1 MNIVEKYVLP
11 MKLRTTLMLFF
22 AAIAT
27 QAIHAGDI
35 IKVCGQNVQNFFYS
49 VDRGRTTGN
58 SVTKSNYNTEEGRNI
73 KLNAITDALSV
84 YEADIYAFNE
94 VECCEESLEL
104 LASSMSIKT
113 GKHYLAVADGLS
125 YDKDSEPDGLIKSGF
140 IYNTAT
146 IETYGVSMTTAY
158 GYNYIYPAQMRMQ
171 TFKSKASGE
180 SFTLSMNH
188 FKASTSND
196 PAYDINQRESNSIA
210 LLKGLNQATLDPD
223 VLIMGDLNAV
233 MGELCLNNLEHA
245 GYEEQLLKRDPY
257 ATSHWYYD
265 DGYLIDHVFANS
277 TMAAQ
282 VVDAHMEYV
291 AHPHSTGSKYT
302 AYSDHDPYLVT
313 LNLQAQ
319 PAPTY
324 SYSKVTTLTPGAHYL
339 IAAPTA
345 GLLIAK
351 PVDISNG
358 YEYQSGLAVTESDGI
373 ITLSDNKMAYYI
385 EEDGNGYYNIK
396 DYYGR
401 YIYQKGTYYSTNVGS
416 KSYADESNC
425 KFSITPQSGGTF
437 KILNT
442 TSNFYYLANLYNNAP
457 QFSWRNWANLGNN
470 QYLPWLYEY
479 TPDDI
484 TAISTIDIST
494 EPAITRK
501 VLDNGRITI
510 VMPNGKRFTLQ
521 GIQQQ

>member
-1 MNIVEKYVLP
+1 
-11 MKLRTTLMLFF
+11 MKLRTTLLLLF
-22 AAIAT
+22 AAIAS

-58 SVTKSNYNTEEGRNI
+58 SITKSNYNTEEGRNI
-73 KLNAITDALSV
+73 KLNAITDALSI

-104 LASSMSIKT
+104 LAGSMSMKT
-113 GKHYLAVADGLS
+113 GKHYLAVADELS
-125 YDKDSEPDGLIKSGF
+125 YDKTSEPDGLIKSGF
-140 IYNTAT
+140 IYNSAT
-146 IETYGVSMTTAY
+146 IDPIGVNMSTAY
-158 GYNYIYPAQMRMQ
+158 GYTHIYPAQMRMQ

-188 FKASTSND
+188 FKASTSD
-196 PAYDINQRESNSIA
+196 DLTYDSNQRESNSIA
-210 LLKGLNQATLDPD
+210 LLKGLNQAVLDPD
-223 VLIMGDLNAV
+223 ILIMGDLNAV

-282 VVDAHMEYV
+282 VTDAHIEYV
-291 AHPHSTGSKYT
+291 ANPHSTGSKYT

-319 PAPTY
+319 PEPSY
-324 SYSKVTTLTPGAHYL
+324 SYTKVTSFTPGDYYL
-339 IAAPTA
+339 IVAPIA
-345 GLLIAK
+345 GLQIAQ
-351 PVDISNG
+351 PVDISKS
-358 YEYQSGLAVTESDGI
+358 YEYQSGFAVSESKGV

-385 EEDGNGYYNIK
+385 EEDGNGNYYIK

-401 YIYQKGTYYSTNVGS
+401 YIYQKGTYTSTNVGN

-425 KFSITPQSGGTF
+425 KFTITPQSGGTF

-442 TSNFYYLANLYNNAP
+442 TSKNYYLANLYNNAP

-470 QYLPWLYEY
+470 QYLPWLYKY
-479 TPDDI
+479 TPDDA
-484 TAISTIDIST
+484 TAISTVDISI
-494 EPAITRK
+494 EPAPTRK

-510 VMPNGKRFTLQ
+510 EMPNGMRFTLQ
-521 GIQQQ
+521 GVEHQ